1 MYKVFKFGGASV
13 KDAGSVRNVAQ
24 IIRDHKGGDQLLC
37 VVSAMAKT
45 TNALE
50 VLVQQARESKGKELP
65 ALDTLRSFHL
75 DIVQELGLGAEVS
88 AELEETFTEIR
99 AVCTSEPE
107 NEYNYFYDQ
116 IVSQGEILS
125 TKIVAR
131 YLQHIGVPAIYKDA
145 GGLIRTDATYREG
158 KVNWPVTQHLVETQ
172 VKVLLEGEAHR
183 NNVIITQGFTGKTSE
198 GSRVTLGREGSDY
211 SAAIFAY
218 CLDAVEVTIWK
229 DVPGIL
235 NADPKLF
242 PDAQLFNRLSYTDAI
257 ELAYYGAT
265 VIHPKTIKPLQNKN
279 IVLRVRSFL
288 DPSAP
293 GTLVENKEIFGLLPS
308 FIIKKNQA
316 LISISPRDFSF
327 IMEENLGQL
336 FTLLATHRIK
346 VNLMQHSAISFS
358 ICIDNDPM
366 RVPGVLEQLKENYV
380 TEFREGLELITIR
393 NYNEALVDRFMRG
406 RTLFAEQKNDHTVRL
421 VLSTGS

>member
-13 KDAGSVRNVAQ
+13 KDAESVRNVAQ
-24 IIRDHKGGDQLLC
+24 IIRDHKGNDQLLC
-37 VVSAMAKT
+37 VVSAMAKS

-75 DIVQELGLGAEVS
+75 DIVQELGLDAGIS

-99 AVCTSEPE
+99 AVCSTESE

-183 NNVIITQGFTGKTSE
+183 NNVIITQGFTAKTSE
-198 GSRVTLGREGSDY
+198 GARVTLGREGSDY

-218 CLDAVEVTIWK
+218 CLGAEEVTIWK

-265 VIHPKTIKPLQNKN
+265 VIHPKTIKPLQNRN

-288 DPSAP
+288 NPSAP
-293 GTLVENKEIFGLLPS
+293 GTVVENEEIFGLLPS

-336 FTLLATHRIK
+336 FTLLATVAAFIY
-346 VNLMQHSAISFS
+346 NAAAGMAG
-358 ICIDNDPM
+358 
-366 RVPGVLEQLKENYV
+366 GV
-380 TEFREGLELITIR
+380 EL
-393 NYNEALVDRFMRG
+393 
-406 RTLFAEQKNDHTVRL
+406 TLSERD
-421 VLSTGS
+421 